1 MTKNKSEQ
9 NAQAKQ
15 YIDFIDEPYLNHQL
29 QGPHPEPH
37 QVREVIARALEKKP
51 LTIEET
57 ALLVRTTQ
65 PELVEEIFAAARNLK
80 KTVYGNRIVLFAPL
94 YIGNY
99 CVNDCQY
106 CGFRRSNP
114 DAVRRTLSQD
124 EVVNQVKA
132 LEDKGHKRLIL
143 VFGEHPVYG
152 AKYIADTVKKV
163 YATTSGHGEIR
174 RVNINAAP
182 LDVEDYKIVKEA
194 GIGTYQVFQETY
206 HRATYSQYHPKNTPK
221 GDYDYRLHGLS
232 RAFEAGID
240 DMGIGVLF
248 GLYDWRFEVLAM
260 VQHALFLQDV
270 YGVGPHTVSFPRL
283 KEASGVTMDDR
294 YLVSDDEFKRII
306 AILRLAIP
314 YTGLILTARENADI
328 RRTCMSFG
336 VSQID
341 AGSRIELGG
350 YTEAGDAQ
358 VQVTEKEQF
367 QLGDLRTLDDVMRE
381 LLEDGYIPSFCTACY
396 RIGRTG
402 EHFMEFAVP
411 GFIKRYCTPNG
422 LMTLMEY
429 LVDYASPKTRAA
441 GLALIKKELDQME
454 ESDMKTKLIQR
465 LEKIES
471 DDDRDFYF

>member
-1 MTKNKSEQ
+1 MTENKNKQSAE
-9 NAQAKQ
+9 AKQ
-15 YIDFIDEPYLNHQL
+15 YINFIEEPILNHQL

-37 QVREVIARALEKKP
+37 QVREVISRALEKKP
-51 LTIEET
+51 LTVEET
-57 ALLVRTTQ
+57 AILVKTTQ
-65 PELVEEIFAAARNLK
+65 PELVEEIFAAARTLK
-80 KTVYGNRIVLFAPL
+80 KNVYGNRIVLFAPL

-99 CVNDCQY
+99 CVNDCKY

-124 EVVNQVKA
+124 EVVSQVKA

-152 AKYIADTVKKV
+152 AQFIADTVKKV
-163 YATTSGHGEIR
+163 YATYSGHGEIR

-182 LDVEDYKIVKEA
+182 LDVEDYEIVKEA
-194 GIGTYQVFQETY
+194 GIGTYQIFQETY
-206 HRATYSQYHPKNTPK
+206 HRDTYSQYHPQNTPK

-283 KEASGVTMDDR
+283 KEASGATVDDR

-367 QLGDLRTLDDVMRE
+367 QLGDLRSLDHVMRE

-402 EHFMEFAVP
+402 EHFMEFAIP

-441 GLALIKKELDQME
+441 GMALIKKELDQMD

>member
-1 MTKNKSEQ
+1 MTKHKTNKS
-9 NAQAKQ
+9 ADARQ

-29 QGPHPEPH
+29 QGPHPESR
-37 QVREVIARALEKKP
+37 QVREVISRALEKKP
-51 LTIEET
+51 LTVEET
-57 ALLVRTTQ
+57 AILVRTTK
-65 PELVEEIFAAARNLK
+65 PELVEEIFAAARTLK
-80 KTVYGNRIVLFAPL
+80 QTVYGNRIVLFAPL

-114 DAVRRTLSQD
+114 DAVRRTLSQQ

-143 VFGEHPVYG
+143 VCGEHPVYG
-152 AKYIADTVKKV
+152 AQFIADTVRNV
-163 YATTSGHGEIR
+163 YATQSGHGEIR

-182 LDVEDYKIVKEA
+182 LDVDDYKIVKAA

-206 HRATYSQYHPKNTPK
+206 HRGAYADYHPKNTPK
-221 GDYDYRLHGLS
+221 GDYHYRLHGLS

-248 GLYDWRFEVLAM
+248 GLYDWRFEVLAL
-260 VQHALFLQDV
+260 VKHALVLQDV

-283 KEASGVTMDDR
+283 KEASGVSMDDR

-314 YTGLILTARENADI
+314 YTGLILTAREKAEI
-328 RRTCMSFG
+328 RRACMSFG

-367 QLGDLRTLDDVMRE
+367 QLGDLRSLDDVMRE

-402 EHFMEFAVP
+402 QHFMEFAIP

-441 GLALIKKELDQME
+441 GLALIKKELGQME
-454 ESDMKTKLIQR
+454 DSDMKAQLIQR
-465 LEKIES
+465 LDRIES
-471 DDDRDFYF
+471 ADDRDFYF